1 MSLQRGGREQESFE
15 LVGGSFLRTKLERGT
30 KPTFKAAKTI
40 HPKSK
45 QSRGNP
51 KPIPKELHSKTIHVL
66 APSQTT
72 ARIRSRC
79 RFHWMPKLVE
89 EFVAKVDILLSQ
101 EPRKA
106 KPQRFPFLSYF
117 FFSFFFFPS
126 FFLFSN
132 LLTSMFLI
140 PWTFSCWCVDLFP
153 LDPFLLW
160 HLAKCFGQGT
170 LIDEKFEISGF
181 LLTNRFFL
189 LIFYNVI
196 LFKNFCYWCTMN
208 RVYLYIF
215 RVFELIDITF
225 KLLSCYIIQI
235 EE

>member
-1 MSLQRGGREQESFE
+1 MSLQSGGEQESFE
-15 LVGGSFLRTKLERGT
+15 LVSGSFLRTKLAGSGGI

-106 KPQRFPFLSYF
+106 NPKHFHSFLF
-117 FFSFFFFPS
+117 FFL
-126 FFLFSN
+126 FLFSN
-132 LLTSMFLI
+132 LLTSMLLI
-140 PWTFSCWCVDLFP
+140 PWTFSCWCVDCWIL
-153 LDPFLLW
+153 LDVL
-160 HLAKCFGQGT
+160 
-170 LIDEKFEISGF
+170 DS
-181 LLTNRFFL
+181 
-189 LIFYNVI
+189 
-196 LFKNFCYWCTMN
+196 
-208 RVYLYIF
+208 
-215 RVFELIDITF
+215 
-225 KLLSCYIIQI
+225 
-235 EE
+235 

>member
-1 MSLQRGGREQESFE
+1 MSLQSGGEQESFE
-15 LVGGSFLRTKLERGT
+15 LVSGSFLRTKLAGSGGT

-106 KPQRFPFLSYF
+106 NPKHFHSFLF
-117 FFSFFFFPS
+117 FFL
-126 FFLFSN
+126 FLFSN
-132 LLTSMFLI
+132 LLTSMLLI
-140 PWTFSCWCVDLFP
+140 PWTFFCWCVDCWIL
-153 LDPFLLW
+153 LDVL
-160 HLAKCFGQGT
+160 
-170 LIDEKFEISGF
+170 DS
-181 LLTNRFFL
+181 
-189 LIFYNVI
+189 
-196 LFKNFCYWCTMN
+196 
-208 RVYLYIF
+208 
-215 RVFELIDITF
+215 
-225 KLLSCYIIQI
+225 
-235 EE
+235 